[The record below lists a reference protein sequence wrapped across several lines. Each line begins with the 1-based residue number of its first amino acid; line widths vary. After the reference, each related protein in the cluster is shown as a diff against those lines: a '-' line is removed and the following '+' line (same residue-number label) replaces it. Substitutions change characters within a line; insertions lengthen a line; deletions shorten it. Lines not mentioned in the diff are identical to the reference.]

1 MTAGREVIGAAIAMR
16 TARSGIT
23 VNETTKTTKAGGED
37 AVAVARDI
45 SPVNCIDERLAKTIP
60 HA

>member
-45 SPVNCIDERLAKTIP
+45 SPMEL
-60 HA
+60 H